1 MTSLQP
7 PHEAPGVTPAAYRRR
22 ALHQRRRVLG
32 PVIGLVLLGICGL
45 LMVGVLLGNLGGGA
59 VLVGAI
65 CAMVPVGPVV
75 WAFLWMDRW
84 EPEPP
89 RMLLIAFLWGAC
101 FAALAALVI
110 NTSVAVAVSLVLGSG
125 AETVSAVF
133 VAPFVE
139 EGLKGLFLL
148 LLFWFRRR
156 EFDGILDGVVYAGLV
171 AAGFAFSENVLYLGK
186 AFAEGAEKGTHGA
199 VLAVLIMRGLFSP
212 FAHPLFTAMTGIG
225 LGIAANARNAGLR
238 VLAPCAGYFLAVCL
252 HALWNGSASL
262 ADGQALPTVYL
273 MIMVP
278 IFGFTLALVL
288 YQRRR
293 EQRIIAAELPG
304 FAHAGWIAPSEV
316 GLLQSLAGRR
326 GWRKAVELRSGSA
339 AAKAV
344 HEYQGAVTE
353 LAFLRHKMA
362 RGSVGP
368 AATQWHENLLET
380 ALYARGRAIGM
391 PEALTAAWARRQPPP
406 DWTPPPPHGHHP
418 LPSHTTAML
427 PPPIPVPIP
436 HPAVL
441 HAQHPAPDGPPV
453 PEVPHAPGV
462 SHAQH
467 PAPDVAHAPGDAHA
481 PGVSHAQHAAG
492 EVRPDLI
499 GAAPLDEPGELPGA
513 VPPLAPS
520 DVRPAAPGTVPP
532 DVTGP
537 IHPVVPQ
544 HRTEPP
550 RRNPPPPP

>member
-7 PHEAPGVTPAAYRRR
+7 PPGAPGAPALTYRRR
-22 ALHQRRRVLG
+22 AHNQRRRVLG
-32 PVIGLVLLGICGL
+32 PIIGLLALGICGL

-65 CAMVPVGPVV
+65 CALVPVGPVV

-89 RMLLIAFLWGAC
+89 RMLLFAFMWGAC
-101 FAALAALVI
+101 FAAFAALVV
-110 NTSVAVAVSLVLGSG
+110 NTAVEVTVASVLGSG

-139 EGLKGLFLL
+139 EAVKGLFLL

-156 EFDGILDGVVYAGLV
+156 EFDGILDGIVYAGLV

-186 AFAEGAEKGTHGA
+186 AFAESAEKGTHGA

-225 LGIAANARNAGLR
+225 LGIAANARNAGVRLL
-238 VLAPCAGYFLAVCL
+238 VPFAGYLLAVCL

-278 IFGFTLALVL
+278 IFGFTLLLVL

-304 FAHAGWIAPSEV
+304 FAHAGWIALSEV

-326 GWRKAVELRSGSA
+326 GWRKAVAVRSGPA

-344 HEYQGAVTE
+344 HEYQGAITE

-368 AATQWHENLLET
+368 AATQWHEDLLEA
-380 ALYARGRAIGM
+380 ALHARGRAIGI

-406 DWTPPPPHGHHP
+406 DWTPPPPHGHHT
-418 LPSHTTAML
+418 SHGEHDAHL
-427 PPPIPVPIP
+427 APPPAIPL
-436 HPAVL
+436 HPAL
-441 HAQHPAPDGPPV
+441 AQP
-453 PEVPHAPGV
+453 
-462 SHAQH
+462 
-467 PAPDVAHAPGDAHA
+467 
-481 PGVSHAQHAAG
+481 
-492 EVRPDLI
+492 
-499 GAAPLDEPGELPGA
+499 A
-513 VPPLAPS
+513 VPPLPAAEP
-520 DVRPAAPGTVPP
+520 RPAAAPEQSGQAAPVAPGADLPP

-537 IHPVVPQ
+537 MRPVIPQ
-544 HRTEPP
+544 QPSGPP
-550 RRNPPPPP
+550 SHQPPY

>member
-1 MTSLQP
+1 
-7 PHEAPGVTPAAYRRR
+7 
-22 ALHQRRRVLG
+22 VLG
-32 PVIGLVLLGICGL
+32 PVIGLVALGFCGL
-45 LMVGVLLGNLGGGA
+45 LMVGILLGNLGGGA
-59 VLVGAI
+59 VLVGAV
-65 CAMVPVGPVV
+65 CALVPVGPVV
-75 WAFLWMDRW
+75 YAFLWMDRW

-89 RMLLIAFLWGAC
+89 RMLLAAFLWGAC

-110 NTSVAVAVSLVLGSG
+110 NTSVEVAVSLVLGSG

-156 EFDGILDGVVYAGLV
+156 EFDGILDGIVYAGLV

-186 AFAEGAEKGTHGA
+186 AFAAGVENGTHGA
-199 VLAVLIMRGLFSP
+199 VLTVLVMRGLFTP

-225 LGIAANARNAGLR
+225 LGIAANARNTAVRL
-238 VLAPCAGYFLAVCL
+238 LAPCTGYLIAVCL

-273 MIMVP
+273 LIMVP
-278 IFGFTLALVL
+278 LFAFTLLLVL

-326 GWRKAVELRSGSA
+326 GWRKAVELRSGPA

-368 AATQWHENLLET
+368 AATQWHEDLLEA
-380 ALYARGRAIGM
+380 ALHARGRAIGM

-406 DWTPPPPHGHHP
+406 DWTPPQHGHQGHHAQQHNSP
-418 LPSHTTAML
+418 APL
-427 PPPIPVPIP
+427 PPPIPI
-436 HPAVL
+436 HPAVPPSQ
-441 HAQHPAPDGPPV
+441 APAP
-453 PEVPHAPGV
+453 APG
-462 SHAQH
+462 S
-467 PAPDVAHAPGDAHA
+467 
-481 PGVSHAQHAAG
+481 
-492 EVRPDLI
+492 
-499 GAAPLDEPGELPGA
+499 
-513 VPPLAPS
+513 
-520 DVRPAAPGTVPP
+520 VPP

-537 IHPVVPQ
+537 IRPVEQARADGSHV
-544 HRTEPP
+544 
-550 RRNPPPPP
+550 PPPEQPPSAH